1 MCNAARDCR
10 RKYSASLQAGSET
23 DDDRRERE
31 TGSSVHDLE
40 EFEQGGPVAQVRE
53 AVDGVLELEGG

>member
-1 MCNAARDCR
+1 MR
-10 RKYSASLQAGSET
+10 QTTIG
-23 DDDRRERE
+23 ERE